1 MKQFFLT
8 VAGVFV
14 GLLLFFVG
22 VPVALLSLILSSAGS
37 APAPAASVLTLD
49 LRGGLSDQDPANPL
63 AAFGGGG
70 LSVIKVVRGLD
81 HAAQDDHI
89 KALMI
94 RLPESGMEPA
104 AAEELRQAVL
114 RFRAAK
120 KPVFAHSQG
129 LYSSGVTT
137 ATYML
142 GTAANEY
149 WMQPGA
155 PFQATG
161 LAVEDI
167 FFKRA
172 FDRFGV
178 NAQFEQREQFKNAV
192 NPYLFSDYTPAH
204 RQAQL
209 DWMTTVYQRT
219 LAAAASDRK
228 LEPAAL
234 RTTIEAGPYDAAQ
247 AASNGLIDRVGQV
260 QEAQEA
266 LKKKVSAS
274 ATVDFDDYADSL
286 DESGSGPT
294 IAVIGA
300 EGAITTGQPGAVS
313 PLGGDTVFSDDI
325 AKSFYQA
332 AADKS
337 VKAIVFRVSSPGGSD
352 TAAEQIG
359 AAVRA
364 AKAAGKPVVVSMGVY
379 AASGGYWI
387 SADADRIVAQ
397 PTTLT
402 GSIGVYGG
410 KFAVGE
416 AAAKFGVDM
425 RQLSVGGPYADVNA
439 TGHPFTAQ
447 QRAMYA
453 AQIDQTY
460 GRFINR
466 VAEGRRMDPAKVRE
480 LAKGRVWT
488 GAEALQLGLVDKLGG
503 FDEAVQEAKALA
515 DIKGEVRLKMLP
527 PKLSLFEALQQAMG
541 VNAASARTLAAAS
554 VLLGDERAQALVN
567 ELVEARLRARGPAV
581 LAPRPF
587 N

>member
-120 KPVFAHSQG
+120 KPVVAHSQG

-364 AKAAGKPVVVSMGVY
+364 AKAAGKPVVVSMGAY

-439 TGHPFTAQ
+439 TGHPFTPQ

-460 GRFINR
+460 GRFISR

-567 ELVEARLRARGPAV
+567 ELVEARLRARGPVV